1 VRSRRALWGSTWPS
15 LRFLFQTEVH
25 VYAFAVAANLLMSFF
40 PFLVAMIS
48 LCRSVLHWRAAV
60 DIILQTLNDYFPEGF
75 GVNFRAYLLGAAYQ
89 KFSWLS
95 VLLLLFTANGI
106 FVPLEVAFNRIWRV
120 QQNRTFLR
128 NQVVS
133 LGLIFG
139 CGMLVLA
146 NVSITTVNAQFLSA
160 RFGSSHGNAELQSLI
175 LRIIALPITM
185 LMLFLVYWLLP
196 NTKIRVG
203 RLIPASIV
211 VAVLLEISKYINILT
226 WPWLRAK
233 LRNEVPPFVQS
244 ISIILWSFMATLIIL
259 AGAEWSAR
267 VTLEDPKN
275 VQREEPGL

>member
-1 VRSRRALWGSTWPS
+1 
-15 LRFLFQTEVH
+15 
-25 VYAFAVAANLLMSFF
+25 
-40 PFLVAMIS
+40 
-48 LCRSVLHWRAAV
+48 
-60 DIILQTLNDYFPEGF
+60 
-75 GVNFRAYLLGAAYQ
+75 
-89 KFSWLS
+89 
-95 VLLLLFTANGI
+95 
-106 FVPLEVAFNRIWRV
+106 
-120 QQNRTFLR
+120 
-128 NQVVS
+128 
-133 LGLIFG
+133 
-139 CGMLVLA
+139 MLVLA

-203 RLIPASIV
+203 RLIPASMT

-267 VTLEDPKN
+267 VTVEDRKN
-275 VQREEPGL
+275 AQPEEPGL